1 VPVAVN
7 PSVLAFNAQAQGTP
21 SAPQQVR
28 VVAGSTPLALKAA
41 AAQGDFRVD
50 GDGCAGV
57 VLAPST
63 ECAVAVRFTPS
74 AWASAP
80 RSSRWPTPRANR
92 RPAWRCAGTG
102 EAPFLPD
109 WR

>member
-1 VPVAVN
+1 M
-7 PSVLAFNAQAQGTP
+7 LAFNAQTQGTP

-57 VLAPST
+57 VLAPAPSA
-63 ECAVAVRFTPS
+63 AVAVRFTPS
-74 AWASAP
+74 AVGERTSQLTVAD
-80 RSSRWPTPRANR
+80 TDG
-92 RPAWRCAGTG
+92 RPAASVALRGTG
-102 EAPFLPD
+102 AGRSDPT